1 MALWEGTKRSG
12 RGTIG
17 CRSNGMT
24 SPLPKH
30 QRRCLC
36 GGVHRH
42 GVQLDN
48 SAGTGSPSP
57 LHRCISPHLPIC
69 PSAHSSHSR
78 PPSSS
83 SPPPVPQIAVSQ
95 TKPSAPFFPVTTQP
109 ASRRLVNLRLREPTD
124 PARAPDNSSV
134 PPGQPSSRAGSSRCP
149 TRWLL
154 RGGGG
159 GCALFPF
166 GRPPILHPPT
176 KTNKNHHDFHQGP
189 SPVVCIMTPMLR
201 ACC

>member
-1 MALWEGTKRSG
+1 MMALWGGTKRSG

-57 LHRCISPHLPIC
+57 LHRCISPHLPVC
-69 PSAHSSHSR
+69 PFISL
-78 PPSSS
+78 PPSLLLF
-83 SPPPVPQIAVSQ
+83 PPPIPQIAVSQ
-95 TKPSAPFFPVTTQP
+95 TKPSAPFFPVT
-109 ASRRLVNLRLREPTD
+109 SRRLVNLRLREPTD

-134 PPGQPSSRAGSSRCP
+134 PSGQPSSRAGSSRCP

-166 GRPPILHPPT
+166 GRPPILHPQPEPT
-176 KTNKNHHDFHQGP
+176 KI
-189 SPVVCIMTPMLR
+189 IMTSTKVLR
-201 ACC
+201 PSFAL